1 VVFGSCFSVQ
11 RRKVQDRR
19 GGDGGGGGEPGAWS
33 RRLNG
38 RPSGTVKGDKK
49 SAGQESSGEEDN
61 W

>member
-1 VVFGSCFSVQ
+1 
-11 RRKVQDRR
+11 VQDRR